1 MSEEKTI
8 ETKSEKDL
16 EKKEEAVEVKTEKEV
31 IPEVKEENEVKTE
44 KEEIIEDK
52 EEKKEDEIKPEVK
65 TKTSPSTSN
74 IIKTSEVKTGM
85 YVKVYQVI
93 SELDTKGKE
102 KTRTQAFEGLII
114 RRKHGNEAGA
124 TFTVRKEYKTGHVVE
139 KIYPIN
145 LPSIEKVELIKNLN
159 KVNRSKILF
168 VRHNKKK
175 KLKYHAV

>member
-8 ETKSEKDL
+8 EAKSEKDL
-16 EKKEEAVEVKTEKEV
+16 EQKEEVVEVKSEKDLE
-31 IPEVKEENEVKTE
+31 E
-44 KEEIIEDK
+44 KEEVVEVEV
-52 EEKKEDEIKPEVK
+52 EEKA
-65 TKTSPSTSN
+65 SPKNSN

-93 SELDTKGKE
+93 SELDSKGKE

-114 RRKHGNEAGA
+114 RRKHGNESGA

-145 LPSIEKVELIKNLN
+145 LPSIEKVELIKKLN

-168 VRHNKKK
+168 VRYNKKK
-175 KLKYHAV
+175 KLKYQAV